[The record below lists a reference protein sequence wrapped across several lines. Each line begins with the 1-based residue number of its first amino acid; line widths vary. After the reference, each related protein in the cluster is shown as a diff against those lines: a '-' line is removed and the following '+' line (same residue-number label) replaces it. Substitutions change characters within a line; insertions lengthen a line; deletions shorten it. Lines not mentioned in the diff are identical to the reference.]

1 MSRTAVTGRGCND
14 LAVMTK
20 LGELH
25 LDSSALSD
33 AGLAAWTAGPP
44 NFSVTLTGT
53 SNSRSLNRDTA
64 YSAHYAMGSLEVNI
78 LLEPRG

>member
-1 MSRTAVTGRGCND
+1 MAKSQSTSRAQMRAVG
-14 LAVMTK
+14 
-20 LGELH
+20 
-25 LDSSALSD
+25 
-33 AGLAAWTAGPP
+33 
-44 NFSVTLTGT
+44 